1 MTFDPQILVVLPP
14 LILLI
19 SAAVAVLAYRSQRA
33 QGVIGVVGTGGL
45 LAAAVALALTVLK
58 DGAIAVQLGSWPAP
72 FGIALVADVLSAV
85 MVLLGGITGF
95 AVAIYSLAD
104 IDEPRRRAGFTP
116 LLLVLLM
123 GVCTSFLTGDIF
135 NLYVCFEI
143 MLIASFVLLALGGE
157 RPQMEGA
164 LKYVTLNLVS
174 SAIFLAA
181 VGVLYGM
188 TGTLNMAHLARIV
201 PTVAEN
207 HPDLLAAVAG
217 LFLASFGIKAGIFP
231 LYFWLPASYH
241 TPPVSV
247 SAIFAGLL
255 AGLLTKVGVY
265 ALIRVFTLVFV
276 GVDSF
281 YRLLLILAALTML
294 TGVLGAVSQYHIRRI
309 LSFHI
314 ISQIG
319 YMVMGLGL
327 LASPDPDVRRLGL
340 LASVFYIAHHIIVKT
355 NLFLIGGVIRR
366 LRGTEELQRM
376 GGLYKQW
383 PWLAVLFLVPALSLA
398 GIPPL
403 SGFWA
408 KLAMI
413 RAGLEAGAWLVVA
426 AALAA
431 GVMTLMSMIKIWNE
445 AFWKPQP
452 EDAPLPAESQL
463 PGRGALALL
472 LAPAIGLALLTI
484 LIGLFPGTLFD
495 LADRAA
501 GELLDTSTYLE
512 AVGIATSGGGP

>member
-1 MTFDPQILVVLPP
+1 VNVNPDPRLLIVLPT
-14 LILLI
+14 LLMLLG
-19 SAAVAVLAYRSQRA
+19 AAVAMLAHGSRRA
-33 QGVIGVVGTGGL
+33 QGVIGVVATGAL
-45 LAAAVALALTVLK
+45 VAAAALLLRTVL
-58 DGAIAVQLGSWPAP
+58 GGEAVAVQIGSWPAP
-72 FGIALVADVLSAV
+72 FGITLVADVLGAV
-85 MVLLGGITGF
+85 MVLVAAVTGF
-95 AVAIYSLAD
+95 AVAIYALGD
-104 IDEPRRRAGFTP
+104 VDEARRRAGFTP

-135 NLYVCFEI
+135 NLYVCFEV

-181 VGVLYGM
+181 VGVLYGL
-188 TGTLNMAHLARIV
+188 TGTLNMAHLSRLV
-201 PTVAEN
+201 PVVAES
-207 HPDLLAAVAG
+207 HPHLVAAVAG
-217 LFLASFGIKAGIFP
+217 LFMASFGIKAGIFP

-241 TPPVSV
+241 TPPVAV
-247 SAIFAGLL
+247 SAVF

-265 ALIRVFTLVFV
+265 ALIRVFTLIFA
-276 GVDSF
+276 GVSSLVD
-281 YRLLLILAALTML
+281 LMLVLAALTML

-327 LASPDPDVRRLGL
+327 VASPDPEVRRIGL
-340 LASVFYIAHHIIVKT
+340 LAAVFYIVHHIIVKT
-355 NLFLIGGVIRR
+355 NLFLIGGIVRR
-366 LRGTEELQRM
+366 LRGTEQLERM
-376 GGLYKQW
+376 GGLYRQG
-383 PWLAVLFLVPALSLA
+383 PWLAALFLVPALSLA

-413 RAGLEAGAWLVVA
+413 RAGLAAEAWLVVA

-431 GVMTLMSMIKIWNE
+431 GVMTLMSMMKIWNE

-452 EDAPLPAESQL
+452 DDVPLPAAAA
-463 PGRGALALL
+463 GRGAMALL
-472 LAPAIGLALLTI
+472 VAPAVGLAVLTI
-484 LIGLFPGTLFD
+484 LIGLFPGPLFE
-495 LADRAA
+495 LAGRAA
-501 GELLDTSTYLE
+501 SELLDPSVYQA
-512 AVGIATSGGGP
+512 AVGLPPTGGGP